1 MSWRWLG
8 SWATRGDNEKIELRS
23 GWLLAHVKSH
33 VICFYSLCPTAK
45 TKKMSF
51 VLQDVE
57 LFHLILCF
65 SWSSLAPCPLHMS
78 AQIGLGKSAMAL
90 RYICLFSARPG
101 INDPA
106 KLSSH
111 RSQPA
116 LICHYSGLI
125 GWISVSLP
133 VGWAGGEM
141 SWDKQLNSQIWSREG
156 GMRTAGVK

>member
-1 MSWRWLG
+1 M
-8 SWATRGDNEKIELRS
+8 WADADWAAEQQEGITR
-23 GWLLAHVKSH
+23 KS
-33 VICFYSLCPTAK
+33 
-45 TKKMSF
+45 SF
-51 VLQDVE
+51 EADDFSPMLSHMLFAFTPKQRKWVLSFRM
-57 LFHLILCF
+57 LNLILCF
-65 SWSSLAPCPLHMS
+65 RRSSLAPFPLHMS
-78 AQIGLGKSAMAL
+78 VQSGLGKSAMAL

>member
-45 TKKMSF
+45 QRKWVLSF
-51 VLQDVE
+51 RRSN
-57 LFHLILCF
+57 LILCF
-65 SWSSLAPCPLHMS
+65 PQSSLAPFPLHMS
-78 AQIGLGKSAMAL
+78 AQSGFGKSAMAL

-116 LICHYSGLI
+116 LIRHYSGLI

-133 VGWAGGEM
+133 VGRAGGEM